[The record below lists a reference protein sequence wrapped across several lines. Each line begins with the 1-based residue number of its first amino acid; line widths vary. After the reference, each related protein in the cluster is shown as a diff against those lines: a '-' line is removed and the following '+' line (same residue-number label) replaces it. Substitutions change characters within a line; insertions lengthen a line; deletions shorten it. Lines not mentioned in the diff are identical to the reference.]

1 MVYILLAP
9 GFEEMEALVPADLLR
24 RAGLEVALTTVGPAL
39 VPGGHNITVQADL
52 TLDQITLKA
61 GDMVVLPGGG
71 IGVENLS
78 ACPGVET
85 LVRRAA
91 ADELV
96 WLAAICAA
104 PTLLARWGL
113 LTDKKAVCYPGLEDQ
128 LTGAIPQQGVSQV
141 QQAKTI
147 FAFWGIPGKEP
158 ETEIGRASGRA
169 RG

>member
-1 MVYILLAP
+1 
-9 GFEEMEALVPADLLR
+9 MEALVPADLLR

-52 TLDQITLKA
+52 TLDQVTLKA

-71 IGVENLS
+71 TGVENLA

-113 LTDKKAVCYPGLEDQ
+113 LTDKKAVCYPGMEDQ
-128 LTGAIPQQGVSQV
+128 LTGAIPQQGVSLVQDV
-141 QQAKTI
+141 QQPPLSKGGGTAK
-147 FAFWGIPGKEP
+147 P
-158 ETEIGRASGRA
+158 
-169 RG
+169 